1 MNDKKISKAE
11 AYAKQL
17 MSKGYL
23 RPMDTYNA
31 DSKAIIDAYKK
42 SPGKLGKE
50 RQKK

>member
-23 RPMDTYNA
+23 RPMNTYSA

-42 SPGKLGKE
+42 SPGMGKE

>member
-11 AYAKQL
+11 EYALKL
-17 MSKGYL
+17 MKKGYL
-23 RPMDTYNA
+23 RPMDTYSA

-50 RQKK
+50 RQKR